1 MCCQLLGGLAARQ
14 AMGFAI
20 YFRAYILGG
29 TPAKQSMP
37 IVVDVPGKHVAVV
50 QGHRQRVLDK
60 APEALGL
67 LALHMRRE
75 DHCTQ
80 GRLGP
85 TEL

>member
-1 MCCQLLGGLAARQ
+1 MQ

-20 YFRAYILGG
+20 YFHAYILGS

-67 LALHMRRE
+67 LALLTRHD